1 MGAEAD
7 GTPVFVRDA
16 VDMDGS
22 RIQAVAE
29 AAPSGQLTVTVAAGL
44 PVVVAAMG
52 GAPSAARRCRSG
64 RYRSALATASAI
76 P

>member
-1 MGAEAD
+1 
-7 GTPVFVRDA
+7 
-16 VDMDGS
+16 MDGS

-52 GAPSAARRCRSG
+52 GSERRQAMPLGPLPLGAGDGVGDSVG
-64 RYRSALATASAI
+64 AQLQ
-76 P
+76 